1 MEKQQVSIKNSPT
14 AAFIKDSIL
23 QPLQAAYQGK
33 KNDERKKN
41 WRAREKNNNE
51 CS

>member
-41 WRAREKNNNE
+41 
-51 CS
+51 